1 MGNMFSVNL
10 KRKVSIGLAFLMVAT
25 NLMLVPIA
33 KAVATPSL
41 TIGSQSAS
49 NGQIINV
56 PVTANFIDVQGVDLS
71 INYPGDLL
79 TYVGCSSSHIVCS
92 TDVVSTTNKIN
103 VLWYDVVNFLNLND
117 EALLT
122 LQFQVNTTNVID
134 ANLTFSP
141 NVISVG
147 DGFDTEITSSVVFNS
162 GIISLNPPATLSS
175 IAISNPANKLT
186 YTTGDVLDISGL
198 EITGTYSDS
207 TVNVETITT
216 ANVSGFDSSVPAVG
230 QILTV
235 TVGGATTS
243 YTIDVVDNVKPI
255 ISLLGSNPVNLIVGD
270 SYSDAGATA
279 SDDVDGNLTANIVTS
294 NTVNANVVGS
304 YTVTYNVV
312 DAAGNIATQVSRTV
326 NVSATPLSSAKDIT
340 SFSFPEG
347 LGSIVGND
355 ISIVV
360 PFGTDVS
367 NLTSNISISP
377 AATINDHSVVQD
389 FTTPVNYTV
398 TAEDGSTK
406 IYTVTVSIAAN
417 TEAKILSFNSSAPI
431 ANGVISGSN
440 ITLTVPFGTSLVDL
454 PITITLS
461 SGATVLPIAGNT
473 SFIDGTPVSYTVT
486 AEDGATTQNYLVTVN
501 VAANSAKDITSFN
514 FENLIPSASGVIAGN
529 NITLD
534 VPFGTNVST
543 LVPTVGIT
551 GFSINPVSGGLQD
564 FTSPVTYTVT
574 AADGSTQDYVVTVI
588 VAFPSDLTTLN
599 TLISTAQ
606 GKHDVAIEGNIT
618 GQYPSPLKANLQTAI
633 NTASAITNVSSQSV
647 VDAAVVTLNN
657 AILTFEAGVVPSDIA
672 APVITLLGSSIVN
685 VTVGDTYID
694 AGATAQDV
702 RDGNITGNIIIVNLV
717 DMNTIGTYTVT
728 YNVSDAAGNNA
739 VQVTRTVNVKAVPAT
754 LSSIAITTPATKL
767 AYATGDTLDISGLE
781 ITGTYSDS
789 TTILETITTTS
800 ISGFN
805 SSAPVIGQV
814 LTITVGGKTTSYTID
829 VVDNVKPIITLIGNN
844 SISLYVGDSYID
856 TGATANDNV
865 DGNITSKIVTVN
877 NVNTSVVGT
886 YNITYNVSDVAGNSA
901 VQVTRTIIV
910 STRPSSG
917 GGSGGSYSYTPP
929 VIIPQT
935 VTTTQP
941 IIEPI
946 VVVTS
951 TGQVLGIK
959 TTLIDELIAKLKF
972 RQTSLEVNKL
982 QNELKRLGF
991 FSKNFK
997 TTKYYGEMTVNAVAK
1012 YKISQKVVTDPVVV
1026 QVSKVQ
1032 TLDDLIAL
1040 TKFGTKNNNVRLL
1053 QTELKKLGYYPKAY
1067 AITNYYGPLTN
1078 ASVKKYLAAIK

>member
-134 ANLTFSP
+134 ANLPFSP

-389 FTTPVNYTV
+389 F
-398 TAEDGSTK
+398 S
-406 IYTVTVSIAAN
+406 
-417 TEAKILSFNSSAPI
+417 
-431 ANGVISGSN
+431 
-440 ITLTVPFGTSLVDL
+440 
-454 PITITLS
+454 
-461 SGATVLPIAGNT
+461 
-473 SFIDGTPVSYTVT
+473 TPVSYTVT

-633 NTASAITNVSSQSV
+633 NTASAITSVSSQSV

-917 GGSGGSYSYTPP
+917 GGSSGSYIYWPSAWYKNYTH
-929 VIIPQT
+929 
-935 VTTTQP
+935 
-941 IIEPI
+941 
-946 VVVTS
+946 
-951 TGQVLGIK
+951 
-959 TTLIDELIAKLKF
+959 
-972 RQTSLEVNKL
+972 
-982 QNELKRLGF
+982 
-991 FSKNFK
+991 
-997 TTKYYGEMTVNAVAK
+997 
-1012 YKISQKVVTDPVVV
+1012 
-1026 QVSKVQ
+1026 
-1032 TLDDLIAL
+1032 
-1040 TKFGTKNNNVRLL
+1040 
-1053 QTELKKLGYYPKAY
+1053 
-1067 AITNYYGPLTN
+1067 
-1078 ASVKKYLAAIK
+1078 